1 MPDDKTIHALAEQ
14 AYLFHLLVKTLRE
27 QGRLQ
32 EGEPANRWSQSEFQ
46 EFLGDFRAKYFPE
59 ES

>member
-32 EGEPANRWSQSEFQ
+32 QGEPMSRWNQAEFQ
-46 EFLGDFRAKYFPE
+46 AFLNDFRTRYFSE